1 MHVCDFV
8 GVHTVLVGSIGLA
21 PWW

>member
-21 PWW
+21 PWR